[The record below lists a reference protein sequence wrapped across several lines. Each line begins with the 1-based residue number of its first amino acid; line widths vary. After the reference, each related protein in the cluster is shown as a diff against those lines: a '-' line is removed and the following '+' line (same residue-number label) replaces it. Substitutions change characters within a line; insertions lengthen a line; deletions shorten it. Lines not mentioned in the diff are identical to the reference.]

1 MDESGGLGCSALIDV
16 QPRGLG
22 PFVLVD
28 GSFRLLLADRRK
40 PKSQELSRVDWSG
53 RVTVSMPVGCKN
65 AAQDATGEKL
75 AKTRW

>member
-28 GSFRLLLADRRK
+28 GSFRFLLADRRK
-40 PKSQELSRVDWSG
+40 PKSKSSAGSIAVDVLLFRCPSVAK
-53 RVTVSMPVGCKN
+53 RSTGCH
-65 AAQDATGEKL
+65 GEKL
-75 AKTRW
+75 AKVRW